1 MATDVLIVGGGAAGV
16 AAAVVA
22 ARSGCTVTLLDSGPA
37 IGGQYY
43 RGAERHSPGRKRH
56 PVSEIAR
63 RVGLPRESG
72 LSYAALRRD
81 FGGLVDAG
89 RIDLRLSTYAY
100 ALEHK
105 ESGFVLRTRGD
116 DRHRGE
122 TQSIATRTVVIAT
135 GAFDRQLPFPG
146 WTLPGVMSGGGAQAL
161 VKGSVVLPGQRIV
174 VAGTGPFLLAVAHAL
189 ISAGG
194 DVVAVVEAND
204 PLALARHTRAV
215 LPAAGKSADLARFIA
230 ALAGK
235 RVPYLRRHRVRRA
248 DGHGRL
254 DSVTLSRV
262 DADWRGIP
270 GSERVLECDAL
281 AIGYGFTA
289 QTDLAGQVGARMLIG
304 SDGGLA
310 IEVDG
315 RQRASVPGLLAA
327 GETTGV
333 GGVDLARVEG
343 IVAGT
348 AAVEECGGQPA
359 LAASAISGA
368 VRDVVRLRGFADAL
382 HATFPVRDGWRDD
395 VAEDTV
401 VCRCEEVTAGKVR
414 EAVSDL
420 GARDARSV
428 KLLTR
433 AGMGWCQGRV
443 CAPAVDGL
451 CRFDSAASLIGGS
464 YRPVA
469 VPVPL
474 GAIAVERMS
483 P

>member
-22 ARSGCTVTLLDSGPA
+22 ARSGCAVTLLDSGPA

-43 RGAERHSPGRKRH
+43 RGAKTPES
-56 PVSEIAR
+56 A
-63 RVGLPRESG
+63 SG

-81 FGGLVDAG
+81 FDGLVDAG
-89 RIDLRLSTYAY
+89 RIDLRMSTYAY
-100 ALEHK
+100 ALERK

-122 TQSIATRTVVIAT
+122 TQSIAARTVVIAT
-135 GAFDRQLPFPG
+135 GASDRQLPFPG

-161 VKGSVVLPGQRIV
+161 VKGSGVLPGRRIV

-204 PLALARHTRAV
+204 PLGLARHTRAV
-215 LPAAGKSADLARFIA
+215 LPAAGKSADLAKFVS
-230 ALAGK
+230 ALARK

-248 DGHGRL
+248 DGDGRL
-254 DSVTLSRV
+254 ESVTLSRV

-270 GSERVLECDAL
+270 GTERLLECDAL

-289 QTDLAGQVGARMLIG
+289 QTDLAGQVGARMVIG

-310 IEVDG
+310 IEVDD
-315 RQRASVPGLLAA
+315 RQRTSVPGLLAA
-327 GETTGV
+327 GETTGI

-343 IVAGT
+343 IVAGA
-348 AAVEECGGQPA
+348 AAVGEVRPA
-359 LAASAISGA
+359 LSASAIA
-368 VRDVVRLRGFADAL
+368 RATRDVGRLRGFADAL

-395 VAEDTV
+395 VAEGTI
-401 VCRCEEVTAGKVR
+401 VCRCEEVTAGRVR
-414 EAVSDL
+414 DAVTDL

-451 CRFDSAASLIGGS
+451 CGFDSAASLIGGS

-474 GAIAVERMS
+474 GAIAADN
-483 P
+483 

>member
-1 MATDVLIVGGGAAGV
+1 MTTDVLIVGGGAAGV

-22 ARSGCTVTLLDSGPA
+22 ARSGCAVTLLDSGPA

-43 RGAERHSPGRKRH
+43 RGAKTPES
-56 PVSEIAR
+56 A
-63 RVGLPRESG
+63 SG

-81 FGGLVDAG
+81 FDGLVDAG
-89 RIDLRLSTYAY
+89 RIDLRMSTYAY
-100 ALEHK
+100 ALERK

-122 TQSIATRTVVIAT
+122 TQSIAARTVVIAT

-161 VKGSVVLPGQRIV
+161 VKGSGVLPGRRIV

-194 DVVAVVEAND
+194 NVVAVVEAND

-215 LPAAGKSADLARFIA
+215 LPAAGTSADLAKFVS
-230 ALAGK
+230 ALARK

-254 DSVTLSRV
+254 ESVTISRV

-270 GSERVLECDAL
+270 GTERLLECDAL

-289 QTDLAGQVGARMLIG
+289 QTDLAGPVGARMVIG

-310 IEVDG
+310 IEVDD
-315 RQRASVPGLLAA
+315 RQRTSVPGLLAA
-327 GETTGV
+327 RETTGI

-343 IVAGT
+343 IVAGA
-348 AAVEECGGQPA
+348 AAVGEVRPA
-359 LAASAISGA
+359 LSASAIA
-368 VRDVVRLRGFADAL
+368 RATRDVGRLRGFADAL

-395 VAEDTV
+395 VAEGTI
-401 VCRCEEVTAGKVR
+401 VCRCEEVTAGRVR
-414 EAVSDL
+414 DAVTDL

-451 CRFDSAASLIGGS
+451 CGFDSAASLIGGS

-474 GAIAVERMS
+474 GAIAADN
-483 P
+483 

>member
-1 MATDVLIVGGGAAGV
+1 MTTDVLIVGGGAAGV

-22 ARSGCTVTLLDSGPA
+22 ARSGCAVTLLDSGPA

-43 RGAERHSPGRKRH
+43 RGAKTPES
-56 PVSEIAR
+56 A
-63 RVGLPRESG
+63 SG

-81 FGGLVDAG
+81 YDGLVDAG
-89 RIDLRLSTYAY
+89 RIDLRMSTYAY
-100 ALEHK
+100 ALERK

-122 TQSIATRTVVIAT
+122 TQSIAARTVVIAT

-161 VKGSVVLPGQRIV
+161 VKGSGVLPGRRIV

-204 PLALARHTRAV
+204 PLGLARHTRAV
-215 LPAAGKSADLARFIA
+215 LPAAGKSADLAKFVS
-230 ALAGK
+230 ALARK

-248 DGHGRL
+248 DGDGRL
-254 DSVTLSRV
+254 ESVTLSRV

-270 GSERVLECDAL
+270 GTERLLECDAL

-289 QTDLAGQVGARMLIG
+289 QTDLAGQVGARMVIG

-310 IEVDG
+310 IEVDD
-315 RQRASVPGLLAA
+315 RQRTSVPGLLAA
-327 GETTGV
+327 GETTGI

-343 IVAGT
+343 IVAGA
-348 AAVEECGGQPA
+348 AAVGEVRPA
-359 LAASAISGA
+359 LSASAIA
-368 VRDVVRLRGFADAL
+368 RATRDVGRLRGFADAL

-395 VAEDTV
+395 VAEGTI
-401 VCRCEEVTAGKVR
+401 VCRCEEVTAGRVR
-414 EAVSDL
+414 DAVTDL

-451 CRFDSAASLIGGS
+451 CGFDSAASLIGGS

-474 GAIAVERMS
+474 GAIAADN
-483 P
+483 

>member
-1 MATDVLIVGGGAAGV
+1 MTTDVLIVGGGAAGV

-22 ARSGCTVTLLDSGPA
+22 ARSGCAVTLLDSGPA

-43 RGAERHSPGRKRH
+43 RGSKTPESA
-56 PVSEIAR
+56 
-63 RVGLPRESG
+63 SG
-72 LSYAALRRD
+72 LSYGVLRHAFD
-81 FGGLVDAG
+81 GLVDAG
-89 RIDLRLSTYAY
+89 RIDLRMSTYAY
-100 ALEHK
+100 ALERK
-105 ESGFVLRTRGD
+105 ESGFVMRTRGD

-122 TQSIATRTVVIAT
+122 TQSIAARTVVIAT

-161 VKGSVVLPGQRIV
+161 VKGSGVLPGRRIV

-204 PLALARHTRAV
+204 PLSLARHTRAV
-215 LPAAGKSADLARFIA
+215 LPAAGKSADLAKFVS
-230 ALAGK
+230 ALARK

-248 DGHGRL
+248 DGDGRL
-254 DSVTLSRV
+254 ESVTLSRV

-270 GSERVLECDAL
+270 GTERLLECDAL

-289 QTDLAGQVGARMLIG
+289 QTDLAGQVGARMVIG

-310 IEVDG
+310 IEVDD
-315 RQRASVPGLLAA
+315 RQRTSVPGLLAA
-327 GETTGV
+327 GETTGI

-343 IVAGT
+343 IVAGA
-348 AAVEECGGQPA
+348 AAVGEVRPA
-359 LAASAISGA
+359 LSASAIA
-368 VRDVVRLRGFADAL
+368 RATRDVGRLRGFADAL

-395 VAEDTV
+395 VAEGTI
-401 VCRCEEVTAGKVR
+401 VCRCEEVTAGRVR
-414 EAVSDL
+414 DAVTDL

-451 CRFDSAASLIGGS
+451 CGFDSAASLIGGS

-474 GAIAVERMS
+474 GAIAADN
-483 P
+483 

>member
-1 MATDVLIVGGGAAGV
+1 MTTDVLIVGGGAAGV

-22 ARSGCTVTLLDSGPA
+22 ARSGCAVTLLDSGPA

-43 RGAERHSPGRKRH
+43 RGAKTPES
-56 PVSEIAR
+56 A
-63 RVGLPRESG
+63 SG

-81 FGGLVDAG
+81 FDGLVDAG
-89 RIDLRLSTYAY
+89 RIDLRMSTYAY
-100 ALEHK
+100 ALERK

-122 TQSIATRTVVIAT
+122 TQSIAARTVVIAT

-161 VKGSVVLPGQRIV
+161 VKGSGVLPGRRIV

-194 DVVAVVEAND
+194 NVVAVVEAND

-215 LPAAGKSADLARFIA
+215 LPAAGKSADLAKFIS
-230 ALAGK
+230 ALARK

-248 DGHGRL
+248 DGDGRL
-254 DSVTLSRV
+254 ESVTLSRV

-270 GSERVLECDAL
+270 GTERLLECDAL

-289 QTDLAGQVGARMLIG
+289 QTDLAGQVGARMVIG

-310 IEVDG
+310 IEVDD
-315 RQRASVPGLLAA
+315 RQRTSVPGLLAA
-327 GETTGV
+327 GETTGI

-343 IVAGT
+343 IVAGA
-348 AAVEECGGQPA
+348 AAVGEVRPA
-359 LAASAISGA
+359 LSASAIA
-368 VRDVVRLRGFADAL
+368 RATRDVGRLRGFADAL

-395 VAEDTV
+395 VAEGTI
-401 VCRCEEVTAGKVR
+401 VCRCEEVTAGRVR
-414 EAVSDL
+414 DAVTDL

-451 CRFDSAASLIGGS
+451 CGFDSAASLIGGS

-474 GAIAVERMS
+474 GAIAADS
-483 P
+483 

>member
-1 MATDVLIVGGGAAGV
+1 MTTDVLIVGGGAAGV

-22 ARSGCTVTLLDSGPA
+22 ARSGCAVTLLDSGPA

-43 RGAERHSPGRKRH
+43 RGAKTPES
-56 PVSEIAR
+56 A
-63 RVGLPRESG
+63 SG

-81 FGGLVDAG
+81 FDGLVDAG
-89 RIDLRLSTYAY
+89 RIDLRMSTYAY
-100 ALEHK
+100 ALERK

-122 TQSIATRTVVIAT
+122 TQSIAARTVVIAT

-161 VKGSVVLPGQRIV
+161 VKGSGVLPGRRIV

-204 PLALARHTRAV
+204 PLGLARHTRAV
-215 LPAAGKSADLARFIA
+215 LPAAGKSADLAKFVS
-230 ALAGK
+230 ALARK

-248 DGHGRL
+248 DGDGRL
-254 DSVTLSRV
+254 ESVTLSRV

-270 GSERVLECDAL
+270 GTERLLECDAL

-289 QTDLAGQVGARMLIG
+289 QTDLAGQVGARMVIG

-310 IEVDG
+310 IEVDD
-315 RQRASVPGLLAA
+315 RQRTSVPGLLAA
-327 GETTGV
+327 GETTGI
-333 GGVDLARVEG
+333 GGVDLDRVEG
-343 IVAGT
+343 IVAGA
-348 AAVEECGGQPA
+348 AAVGEVRPA
-359 LAASAISGA
+359 LSASAIA
-368 VRDVVRLRGFADAL
+368 RATRDVGRLRGFADAL

-395 VAEDTV
+395 VAEGTI
-401 VCRCEEVTAGKVR
+401 VCRCEEVTAGRVR
-414 EAVSDL
+414 DAVTDL

-451 CRFDSAASLIGGS
+451 CGFDSAASLIGGS

-474 GAIAVERMS
+474 GAIAADN
-483 P
+483 

>member
-1 MATDVLIVGGGAAGV
+1 MTTDVLIVGGGAAGV

-22 ARSGCTVTLLDSGPA
+22 ARSGCAVTLLDSGPA

-43 RGAERHSPGRKRH
+43 RGSKTPESA
-56 PVSEIAR
+56 
-63 RVGLPRESG
+63 SG

-81 FGGLVDAG
+81 FDGLVDAG
-89 RIDLRLSTYAY
+89 RIDLRMSTYAY
-100 ALEHK
+100 ALERK

-122 TQSIATRTVVIAT
+122 TQSIAARTVVIAT

-161 VKGSVVLPGQRIV
+161 VKGSGVLPGRRIV

-204 PLALARHTRAV
+204 PLGLARHTRAV
-215 LPAAGKSADLARFIA
+215 LPAAGKSADLAKFVS
-230 ALAGK
+230 ALARK

-248 DGHGRL
+248 DGDGRL
-254 DSVTLSRV
+254 ESVTLSRV

-270 GSERVLECDAL
+270 GTERLLECDAL

-289 QTDLAGQVGARMLIG
+289 QTDLAGQVGARMVIG

-310 IEVDG
+310 IEVDD
-315 RQRASVPGLLAA
+315 RQRTSVPGLLAA
-327 GETTGV
+327 GETTGI

-343 IVAGT
+343 IVAGA
-348 AAVEECGGQPA
+348 AAVGEVRPA
-359 LAASAISGA
+359 LSASAIA
-368 VRDVVRLRGFADAL
+368 RATRDVGRLRGFADAL

-395 VAEDTV
+395 VAEGTI
-401 VCRCEEVTAGKVR
+401 VCRCEEVTAGRVR
-414 EAVSDL
+414 DAVTDL

-451 CRFDSAASLIGGS
+451 CGFDSAASLIGGS

-474 GAIAVERMS
+474 GAIAADS
-483 P
+483 

>member
-1 MATDVLIVGGGAAGV
+1 MTTDVLIVGGGAAGV

-22 ARSGCTVTLLDSGPA
+22 ARSGCAVTLLDSGPA

-43 RGAERHSPGRKRH
+43 RGAKTPES
-56 PVSEIAR
+56 A
-63 RVGLPRESG
+63 SG

-81 FGGLVDAG
+81 FDGLVDAG
-89 RIDLRLSTYAY
+89 RIDLRMSTYAY
-100 ALEHK
+100 ALERK

-122 TQSIATRTVVIAT
+122 TQSIAARTVVIAT

-161 VKGSVVLPGQRIV
+161 VKGSGVLPGRRIV

-204 PLALARHTRAV
+204 PLGLARHTRAV
-215 LPAAGKSADLARFIA
+215 LPAAGKSADLAKFVS
-230 ALAGK
+230 ALARK

-248 DGHGRL
+248 DGDGRL
-254 DSVTLSRV
+254 ESVTLSRV

-270 GSERVLECDAL
+270 GTERLLECDAL
-281 AIGYGFTA
+281 ASGYGFTA
-289 QTDLAGQVGARMLIG
+289 QTDLAGQVGARMVIG

-310 IEVDG
+310 IEVDA
-315 RQRASVPGLLAA
+315 RQRTSVPGLLAA
-327 GETTGV
+327 GETTGI

-343 IVAGT
+343 IVAGA
-348 AAVEECGGQPA
+348 AAVGEVRPA
-359 LAASAISGA
+359 LSASAIA
-368 VRDVVRLRGFADAL
+368 RATRDVGRLRGFADAL

-395 VAEDTV
+395 VAEGTI
-401 VCRCEEVTAGKVR
+401 VCRCEEVTAGRVR
-414 EAVSDL
+414 DAVTDL

-451 CRFDSAASLIGGS
+451 CGFDSAASLIGGS

-474 GAIAVERMS
+474 GAIAADN
-483 P
+483 

>member
-1 MATDVLIVGGGAAGV
+1 MTTDVLIVGGGAAGV

-22 ARSGCTVTLLDSGPA
+22 ARSGCAVTLLDSGPA

-43 RGAERHSPGRKRH
+43 RGAKTPES
-56 PVSEIAR
+56 V
-63 RVGLPRESG
+63 SG

-81 FGGLVDAG
+81 FDGLVDAG
-89 RIDLRLSTYAY
+89 RIDLRMSTYAY
-100 ALEHK
+100 ALERK

-122 TQSIATRTVVIAT
+122 TQSIAARTVVIAT

-161 VKGSVVLPGQRIV
+161 VKGSGVLPGRRIV

-204 PLALARHTRAV
+204 PLGLARHTRAV
-215 LPAAGKSADLARFIA
+215 LPAAGKSADLAKFVS
-230 ALAGK
+230 ALARK

-248 DGHGRL
+248 DGDGRL
-254 DSVTLSRV
+254 ESVTLSRV

-270 GSERVLECDAL
+270 GTERLLECDAL

-289 QTDLAGQVGARMLIG
+289 QTDLAGQVGARMVIG

-310 IEVDG
+310 IEVDD
-315 RQRASVPGLLAA
+315 RQRTSVPGLLAA
-327 GETTGV
+327 GETTGI

-343 IVAGT
+343 IVAGA
-348 AAVEECGGQPA
+348 AAVGEVRPA
-359 LAASAISGA
+359 LSASAIA
-368 VRDVVRLRGFADAL
+368 RATRDVGRLRGFADAL

-395 VAEDTV
+395 VAEGTI
-401 VCRCEEVTAGKVR
+401 VCRCEEVTAGRVR
-414 EAVSDL
+414 DAVTDL

-451 CRFDSAASLIGGS
+451 CGFDSAASLIGGS

-474 GAIAVERMS
+474 GAIAADN
-483 P
+483 

>member
-22 ARSGCTVTLLDSGPA
+22 ARSGCAVTLLDSGPA

-43 RGAERHSPGRKRH
+43 RGAKTPESG
-56 PVSEIAR
+56 
-63 RVGLPRESG
+63 SG

-81 FGGLVDAG
+81 FDGLVDAG
-89 RIDLRLSTYAY
+89 RIDVRMSTYAY
-100 ALEHK
+100 ALERK

-122 TQSIATRTVVIAT
+122 TQSIAARAVVIAT

-161 VKGSVVLPGQRIV
+161 VKGSGVLPGRRIV
-174 VAGTGPFLLAVAHAL
+174 VAGTGPFLLAVAHAR

-204 PLALARHTRAV
+204 PLGLARHTRAV
-215 LPAAGKSADLARFIA
+215 LPAAGKSADLAKFVS
-230 ALAGK
+230 ALARK

-254 DSVTLSRV
+254 ESVTLSRV
-262 DADWRGIP
+262 DADWHGIA
-270 GSERVLECDAL
+270 GTERVLECDAL

-289 QTDLAGQVGARMLIG
+289 QTDLAGQVGARMVIG

-310 IEVDG
+310 IEVDD
-315 RQRASVPGLLAA
+315 RQRTSVPGLLAA
-327 GETTGV
+327 GETTGI

-343 IVAGT
+343 IVAGA
-348 AAVEECGGQPA
+348 AAVEECGGRPA
-359 LAASAISGA
+359 LSASAIA
-368 VRDVVRLRGFADAL
+368 RAKRDVGHLRGFADAL

-395 VAEDTV
+395 VAEDTI
-401 VCRCEEVTAGKVR
+401 VCRCEEVTAGSVR
-414 EAVSDL
+414 DAVTDL

-451 CRFDSAASLIGGS
+451 CGFDSAASLIGGS

-474 GAIAVERMS
+474 GAIAADRMS

>member
-1 MATDVLIVGGGAAGV
+1 MTTDVLIVGGGAAGV

-22 ARSGCTVTLLDSGPA
+22 ARSGCAVTLLDSGPA

-43 RGAERHSPGRKRH
+43 RGAKTPES
-56 PVSEIAR
+56 A
-63 RVGLPRESG
+63 SG

-81 FGGLVDAG
+81 FDGLVDAG
-89 RIDLRLSTYAY
+89 RIDLRMSTYAY
-100 ALEHK
+100 ALERK

-122 TQSIATRTVVIAT
+122 TQSIAARTVVIAT
-135 GAFDRQLPFPG
+135 GASDRQLPFPG

-161 VKGSVVLPGQRIV
+161 VKGSGVLPGRRIV

-204 PLALARHTRAV
+204 PLGLARHTRAV
-215 LPAAGKSADLARFIA
+215 LPAAGKSADLAKFVS
-230 ALAGK
+230 ALARK

-248 DGHGRL
+248 DGDGRL
-254 DSVTLSRV
+254 ESVTLSRV

-270 GSERVLECDAL
+270 GTERLLECDAL

-289 QTDLAGQVGARMLIG
+289 QTDLAGQVGARMVIG

-310 IEVDG
+310 IEVDD
-315 RQRASVPGLLAA
+315 RQRTSVPGLLAA
-327 GETTGV
+327 GETTGI

-343 IVAGT
+343 IVAGA
-348 AAVEECGGQPA
+348 AAVGEVRPA
-359 LAASAISGA
+359 LSASAIA
-368 VRDVVRLRGFADAL
+368 RATRDVGRLRGFADAL

-395 VAEDTV
+395 VAEGTI
-401 VCRCEEVTAGKVR
+401 VCRCEEVTAGRVR
-414 EAVSDL
+414 DAVTDL

-451 CRFDSAASLIGGS
+451 CGFDSAASLIGGS

-474 GAIAVERMS
+474 GAIAADN
-483 P
+483 